1 MGIPIEKRFVV
12 AAPAAA
18 VWEFLTD
25 PAKVASCLPGAAIT
39 GKEDDTTWV
48 GTMTVKVGP
57 VTASYRGKLRFER
70 LDAEAREAEIAA
82 SGQETRGKGG
92 ADMRMKSRVVERGP
106 RETEVTVAS
115 DVNVV
120 GVLAQFGRGMIQ
132 DVSDQLFRKFTEGM
146 RRQLEAEPGA
156 AEVRVAPRVGGE
168 GTVGGEPRV
177 AARGAGEGM
186 VGREAT
192 MTADAAPP
200 PAPATGAAAVA
211 STTGTGRKG
220 VEAPEAPAAASLAA
234 ESRADSVPPAPSAA
248 PAPPPPPRP
257 ASTENVLDVGA
268 LGSAALGRAAMRTL
282 RRPGFWIGVTV
293 VVVIVYWWASR

>member
-39 GKEDDTTWV
+39 GKEGDATWL

-70 LDAEAREAEIAA
+70 LDAESREAEIAA

-132 DVSDQLFRKFTEGM
+132 DVSDQLFRKFTEAM
-146 RRQLEAEPGA
+146 RRQLEAGEPEPPPA
-156 AEVRVAPRVGGE
+156 ARAAGE
-168 GTVGGEPRV
+168 ETVGGE
-177 AARGAGEGM
+177 A
-186 VGREAT
+186 
-192 MTADAAPP
+192 MTA
-200 PAPATGAAAVA
+200 AAA
-211 STTGTGRKG
+211 TTPAAT
-220 VEAPEAPAAASLAA
+220 ATTPAAA
-234 ESRADSVPPAPSAA
+234 ERRADSVPPALAA
-248 PAPPPPPRP
+248 VPPPPPSPRP

-268 LGSAALGRAAMRTL
+268 LGSVALGHAAMRTL
-282 RRPGFWIGVTV
+282 RRPWFWVGVAL
-293 VVVIVYWWASR
+293 VVVIVYWLATRS

>member
-25 PAKVASCLPGAAIT
+25 PAKVAGCLPGAAIT
-39 GKEDDTTWV
+39 GKEDDSTWV

-70 LDAEAREAEIAA
+70 LDAAAREAEIAA

-132 DVSDQLFRKFTEGM
+132 DVSDQMFRKFTEAM
-146 RRQLEAEPGA
+146 RRQLEEAGGAGA
-156 AEVRVAPRVGGE
+156 AEAPRVGGE
-168 GTVGGEPRV
+168 GTVG
-177 AARGAGEGM
+177 
-186 VGREAT
+186 REAT
-192 MTADAAPP
+192 MTAATATT
-200 PAPATGAAAVA
+200 PAPATGTAAAA
-211 STTGTGRKG
+211 STTAGAGRAV
-220 VEAPEAPAAASLAA
+220 VEAPQARAAASPAA
-234 ESRADSVPPAPSAA
+234 ERNAASVPPSHSAA
-248 PAPPPPPRP
+248 LPPPPPP
-257 ASTENVLDVGA
+257 AENVLDIGAVGT
-268 LGSAALGRAAMRTL
+268 AALGRAAMRTL
-282 RRPGFWIGVTV
+282 RRPGFWITFAAV
-293 VVVIVYWWASR
+293 VLIIYWWVTR

>member
-18 VWEFLTD
+18 VWDFLTD
-25 PAKVASCLPGAAIT
+25 PARVASCLPGAAIT
-39 GKEDDTTWV
+39 GKEDDATWV

-70 LDAEAREAEIAA
+70 LDAGAREAEIAA

-92 ADMRMKSRVVERGP
+92 ADMRMKSRVVEQGP

-132 DVSDQLFRKFTEGM
+132 DVSDQLFRKFTEAM
-146 RRQLEAEPGA
+146 RRQLEEAPEAPRVEAREAPSLSGEA
-156 AEVRVAPRVGGE
+156 TVGREEARVAPRLSGE
-168 GTVGGEPRV
+168 AT
-177 AARGAGEGM
+177 

-192 MTADAAPP
+192 MKAAAATT
-200 PAPATGAAAVA
+200 PASATGTAAAA
-211 STTGTGRKG
+211 STTGGAGREG
-220 VEAPEAPAAASLAA
+220 VEAL
-234 ESRADSVPPAPSAA
+234 
-248 PAPPPPPRP
+248 PAPPPPPLPPP
-257 ASTENVLDVGA
+257 AATENVLDVGA

-282 RRPGFWIGVTV
+282 RRPGFWIGAAV
-293 VVVIVYWWASR
+293 VVVIVYWLATRIF